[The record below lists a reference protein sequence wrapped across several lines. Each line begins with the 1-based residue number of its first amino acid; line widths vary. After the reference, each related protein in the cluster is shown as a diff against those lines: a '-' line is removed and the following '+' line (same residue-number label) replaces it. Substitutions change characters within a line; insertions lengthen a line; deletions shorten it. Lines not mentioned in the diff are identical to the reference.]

1 MQNRPRLDDVAR
13 YANDMVFLTDAEH
26 RLLDVNDRAAALL
39 GYGREELLRMKAP
52 ELRDPATVVD
62 FPDRVREERA
72 QGSALFETRYRRK
85 DGSTFPVEVSVRVF
99 ELNGE
104 LYHQA
109 TARDITD
116 RKRAEEERAGQMEEL
131 RRAQEALRASEA
143 KFRAAFEGAGMGIHF
158 ADAQGRLVEHNGVL
172 CAMLGYTPE
181 EMRRLSLRDVLEP
194 GQLATAGSDLRD
206 LVEGR

>member
-131 RRAQEALRASEA
+131 RRAQEALRASSRPPGPTSA
-143 KFRAAFEGAGMGIHF
+143 TWWTTGRAER
-158 ADAQGRLVEHNGVL
+158 AQVRGKIPVLVQ
-172 CAMLGYTPE
+172 LGPIQRATP
-181 EMRRLSLRDVLEP
+181 RRD
-194 GQLATAGSDLRD
+194 GQR
-206 LVEGR
+206 